1 MSNPKIWRAKV
12 RESLTE
18 TRNELNRALRGE
30 NLSMLEATLKR
41 QGRNQQVPH
50 WYTKLKKEQVLPNLD
65 GKTIGSVIEMLFV
78 AVLET
83 FTLVNLNIPP
93 LRINPAQGVDL
104 PDLELGI
111 KSPSTNYATSEP
123 FFSAYE
129 RLLGNEYDAVILL
142 TDYQRAK
149 RSPPLRLQIIDAKYL
164 FGSQIADYTLCNIA
178 RKHRTWLLQEDEA
191 WARKLF
197 KFLAH
202 VNQSDWR
209 ARQLLKLATHI
220 NDQERVL
227 ALLTEATEDF
237 KRKNLIATQKD
248 KRLIPDHDLK
258 SIQKIA
264 NIRPI
269 ALGVLFAA
277 DAWVEENHKD
287 FARSPNENEWR
298 RLLRSPLNG
307 QIGMSFALQWR
318 YNLSRIFS
326 KPKK

>member
-1 MSNPKIWRAKV
+1 MSNHEIWRTRV
-12 RESLTE
+12 RERLTE
-18 TRNELNRALRGE
+18 TTNELNRALRGE
-30 NLSMLEATLKR
+30 NLSALEPILKR
-41 QGRNQQVPH
+41 LGRGGQVPH
-50 WYTKLKKEQVLPNLD
+50 WYAKLTEEQVLPNLD

-83 FTLVNLNIPP
+83 FTLAELNIPP
-93 LRINPAQGVDL
+93 LRVNPAQGVDL

-142 TDYQRAK
+142 TDYQQAK
-149 RSPPLRLQIIDAKYL
+149 RNPPLRLQIIDAQYL
-164 FGSQIADYTLCNIA
+164 FGSQIADYTLCHIA
-178 RKHRTWLLQEDEA
+178 RKHRAWLLQEDEV

-209 ARQLLKLATHI
+209 ARQLLKLVTAM
-220 NDQERVL
+220 NDEDRVL
-227 ALLTEATEDF
+227 ALVAESVQDF
-237 KRKNLIATQKD
+237 ERKNHIFAQKD
-248 KRLIPDHDLK
+248 KLLIADHDLK
-258 SIQKIA
+258 SIQKIGDT
-264 NIRPI
+264 RPI

-307 QIGMSFALQWR
+307 RIGMSFALQWR

-326 KPKK
+326 RQKK